1 MTLTM
6 AISTSTP
13 QVSVALRNEDGILS
27 SFSLRVGRRH
37 AETLA
42 PAIRALCELSGVEV
56 SSFSRIAVDVG
67 PGLFTG
73 LRVGIATAKALGDA
87 LCIPVVA
94 AGSLE
99 TLAFAWR
106 HDPRTVASVVDAR
119 RGEVFWSLHRAA
131 PGGVETVRAAQVSS
145 PSDLA
150 KGLAATSGPVVV
162 TGDGARRYE
171 SELSSLDERIEL
183 APSRFDYPSA
193 ECLADMTAE
202 LEGVEAAL
210 VSARYMRD
218 ADVRIGWDQ
227 R

>member
-1 MTLTM
+1 M

-13 QVSVALRNEDGILS
+13 KLSVALSNDEGILS

-56 SSFSRIAVDVG
+56 SSLSRIAVDVG

-73 LRVGIATAKALGDA
+73 LRVGIATAKALGDG

-106 HDPRTVASVVDAR
+106 HDRRTVASVVDAR

-131 PGGVETVRAAQVSS
+131 PGGAQTIRAAEVSS

-150 KGLAATSGPVVV
+150 KGLAATPGPVVV

-183 APSRFDYPSA
+183 APSLFDYPSA
-193 ECLADMTAE
+193 ECLAVMTAE
-202 LEGVEAAL
+202 MEGVEAAL

>member
-1 MTLTM
+1 M

-13 QVSVALRNEDGILS
+13 KLSVALSNDEGILS

-56 SSFSRIAVDVG
+56 SSLSRIAVDVG

-73 LRVGIATAKALGDA
+73 LRVGIATAKALGDG

-99 TLAFAWR
+99 TLAFALR
-106 HDPRTVASVVDAR
+106 HDRRTVASVVDAR

-131 PGGVETVRAAQVSS
+131 PGGAQTIRAAEVSS

-150 KGLAATSGPVVV
+150 KGLAATPGPVVV

-183 APSRFDYPSA
+183 APSLFDYPSA
-193 ECLADMTAE
+193 ECLAVMTAE
-202 LEGVEAAL
+202 MEGVEAAL
-210 VSARYMRD
+210 VSARYMRE